1 MKDCYGQAI
10 ADTPVL
16 NGENG
21 MERRMREIC
30 YMNLTR
36 WLPILLDR
44 KDRMSMAVGLEVRVP
59 FCDHRLVEY
68 VFNTPWSMK
77 TFDGRE
83 KSLLRAAAHGL
94 VPDSI
99 LQRRKNPYPATQDP
113 AYERALRCELA
124 TVLNDQSSPVK
135 TLFNEN
141 ALRGLLD
148 KPLNG
153 TSLPSDRGQMDHAL
167 TFHAWVQ
174 EYEVSLGV

>member
-1 MKDCYGQAI
+1 MG
-10 ADTPVL
+10 V
-16 NGENG
+16 
-21 MERRMREIC
+21 
-30 YMNLTR
+30 
-36 WLPILLDR
+36 
-44 KDRMSMAVGLEVRVP
+44 EVRVP

-99 LQRRKNPYPATQDP
+99 LQRRKSPYPATQDP
-113 AYERALRCELA
+113 AYELALRSQLA
-124 TVLNDQSSPVK
+124 NVLTDRSSALK

-167 TFHAWVQ
+167 TFNAWVQ
-174 EYEVSLGV
+174 EYDVSLGV